1 MLLKR
6 PDAFELPLLQSS
18 SDSLFIKGSVALFS
32 PIVFSLEFIYVS
44 PLKVILLVMG
54 VGMCWE
60 PSKVT
65 MG

>member
-1 MLLKR
+1 MLLSR

-18 SDSLFIKGSVALFS
+18 SDSLFIKGSVALLS
-32 PIVFSLEFIYVS
+32 PIVFSREFMWVS
-44 PLKVILLVMG
+44 PLKVMLLVMG

-65 MG
+65 IG